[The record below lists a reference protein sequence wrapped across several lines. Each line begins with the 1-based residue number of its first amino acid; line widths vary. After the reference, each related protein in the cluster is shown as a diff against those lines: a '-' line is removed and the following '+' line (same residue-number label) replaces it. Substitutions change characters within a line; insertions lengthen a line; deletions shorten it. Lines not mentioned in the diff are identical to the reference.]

1 MIRRARSNILELRG
15 LRLVDLKNVTI
26 DISKEDIPKF
36 YNDIP
41 TKWYSDQDLCT
52 SDCKCWNC
60 GLNFT
65 TDSAFIP
72 MNPKRVPP
80 IFDSDGNKTDE
91 AIVFDRYGIYCS
103 WPCAARDA
111 YHRFGNQKNYT
122 DIQQGLRVVY
132 NIIYD
137 CNVIFVRMSPDKTVM
152 SEYCGNGGMSN
163 NEYSN
168 AIKMINLKMRE
179 ESIHG
184 K

>member
-1 MIRRARSNILELRG
+1 MKRRTRNILEFRG
-15 LRLVDLKNVTI
+15 LRLSDLKNVTI

-41 TKWYSDQDLCT
+41 DKWISDQDLCT
-52 SDCKCWNC
+52 SDCKCWSC
-60 GLNFT
+60 GLNFVGE
-65 TDSAFIP
+65 SAFIP

-80 IFDSDGNKTDE
+80 ETDLDDE
-91 AIVFDRYGIYCS
+91 RVSFDRYGIYCS

-137 CNVIFVRMSPDKTVM
+137 CNVIFVRMAPDKTVM
-152 SEYCGNGGMSN
+152 AEYCGNGGMSN
-163 NEYSN
+163 NEYNN

-179 ESIHG
+179 ESLHG
-184 K
+184 R